1 MKRLAEA
8 LVAAGQPAPRTCVG
22 SKYHSPTP
30 LKVEDYE
37 VGGKMIPLCGTCAD
51 NLTTYRVLMAASNGR
66 LPWEIR
72 REFGNLIRAL
82 GTSAWEHEGTH
93 G

>member
-1 MKRLAEA
+1 
-8 LVAAGQPAPRTCVG
+8 
-22 SKYHSPTP
+22 
-30 LKVEDYE
+30 
-37 VGGKMIPLCGTCAD
+37 MIPLCGTCAD